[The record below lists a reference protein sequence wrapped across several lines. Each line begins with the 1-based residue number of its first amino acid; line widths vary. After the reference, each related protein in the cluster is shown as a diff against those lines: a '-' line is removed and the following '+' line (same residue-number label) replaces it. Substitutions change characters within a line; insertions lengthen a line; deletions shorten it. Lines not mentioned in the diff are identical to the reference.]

1 MSTAIQDP
9 VVHPPHLLCLLLGR
23 GTLGNDGRTSPWTQ
37 KWIRTTS
44 RVDCLG
50 HRDTSLQ
57 GILMHKLPANF
68 HLLNPRCSYSM
79 LSLGQFPGNGRRA
92 EILVPGQSSSMW
104 MVLETVVAHEF
115 LACRHSEVHCN
126 LVFLPDH
133 PSPFFTC
140 SKAAQMCASFPIP
153 VLLPL
158 LSQEASPINYT
169 THVGLCFLEDPN
181 RLSQSILLNFYLS
194 LSIGKYLQKKLVS
207 FIITV

>member
-1 MSTAIQDP
+1 MAEPVPEHRSGFVQHRGWTALAIETHHSD
-9 VVHPPHLLCLLLGR
+9 L
-23 GTLGNDGRTSPWTQ
+23 
-37 KWIRTTS
+37 
-44 RVDCLG
+44 
-50 HRDTSLQ
+50 LQ
-57 GILMHKLPANF
+57 GILMHKLPADF
-68 HLLNPRCSYSM
+68 HLLNPRCSNSM

-126 LVFLPDH
+126 LPDH

-158 LSQEASPINYT
+158 LSQGASPINYT
-169 THVGLCFLEDPN
+169 THVGLCFPEDPN

-194 LSIGKYLQKKLVS
+194 LSIGKYLQKKLMCPL
-207 FIITV
+207 